1 MAASSDRDHINQ
13 SRASKAELRQ
23 SVRQVPL
30 HMLRVPNATR
40 QADREP
46 VRQSPPVNR

>member
-1 MAASSDRDHINQ
+1 MAASSDRDHVKQ
-13 SRASKAELRQ
+13 SRPGTAAPRI

-30 HMLRVPNATR
+30 HLLRTPKGSS

>member
-13 SRASKAELRQ
+13 SRATKAEPRV

-30 HMLRVPNATR
+30 HMLRTPKGSR

-46 VRQSPPVNR
+46 VRQSPPVKR